1 MYKFGKF
8 ISKHYVA
15 VLIISILL
23 LIPSV
28 FGAIY
33 TGVNYDMLS
42 YLPEDLDTVKGQDIL
57 LDQFGKGAF
66 SFVIVEGMED
76 TEVQELREKIEKV
89 DHVSDAI
96 WYDSFASLSVPK
108 ELLPDKI
115 YKAFVNGDATIIAV
129 FFDESSSS
137 EETIKAVENIR
148 KISNEQVFI
157 SGISALVVDLKN
169 LCEKEETIYVTIA
182 VVCALIAMMIFSDC
196 WITPTIFLLCIGM
209 AIFYNLGTNII
220 FGQISYIT
228 KALVAV
234 LQLAVS
240 MDYSIFLWHSY
251 CSKKKEFD
259 DKQEAMAHAISET
272 FVSIASSSLTTIAGF
287 IALCFMSYKMGLDL
301 GLVMAKGVLF
311 GLICCVTVLPAFI
324 LVLDKLITKTM
335 HKSLIPKMNKFSE
348 FITKRY
354 AICVII
360 ALVLFVP
367 GIIGY
372 TNKPIYYDF
381 TKILEGQNG
390 ETMNNGDVQSILA
403 DMKLKEDFGVS
414 STHMIIT
421 KSNLKPFEGKQMCED
436 LENIKGINMVLGY
449 NSLVSTGIPEEV
461 IPEKIK
467 NILKSDDYQLII
479 VTSEYTISTDNCN
492 KQLDE
497 LNEVV
502 KKYDKKGMVIG
513 EAACTKDLIS
523 ITDVDFKVVSIVSIA
538 FIFIIILISF
548 KSLTLPIVLVCIIE
562 FAIVL
567 NLGITYYTKTDMAF
581 IIPVCISTIQL
592 GSSVDYAILLT
603 SNYKKER
610 TSGKNAKEAVKTALT
625 NATGPIITSAVGMFS
640 ATIGVAI
647 YSDINV
653 ISTMCNLLARGAIL
667 SMTAVLIVL
676 PGLLILFDKV
686 ICKTSLDFKNII
698 QGGKL

>member
-1 MYKFGKF
+1 MYKVGKF
-8 ISKHYVA
+8 ISKHYVG

-57 LDQFGKGAF
+57 LDEFGKGAF

-76 TEVQELREKIEKV
+76 TEIQELRQNIEKV

-108 ELLPDKI
+108 ELLPDKV

-129 FFDESSSS
+129 FFDASSSS
-137 EETIKAVENIR
+137 EETIKAVEEIR
-148 KISNEQVFI
+148 KISSEKVFI

-182 VVCALIAMMIFSDC
+182 VVCALVAMMIFSDC
-196 WITPTIFLLCIGM
+196 WITPIIFLLCIGV
-209 AIFYNLGTNII
+209 AIMYNLGTNII
-220 FGQISYIT
+220 FGEISYIT

-251 CSKKKEFD
+251 CSNKEKYD
-259 DKQEAMAHAISET
+259 DKVEAMAHAIQET

-311 GLICCVTVLPAFI
+311 GLICCVTVLPTAI
-324 LVLDKLITKTM
+324 LTFDKLINKTM

-354 AICVII
+354 AICVIV

-367 GIIGY
+367 GVIGY
-372 TNKPIYYDF
+372 ANKPIFYDF
-381 TKILEGQNG
+381 TKILEGQDG
-390 ETMNNGDVQSILA
+390 ETMDNSDVQSILA
-403 DMKLKEDFGVS
+403 DVKLREEFGVA
-414 STHMIIT
+414 STHMIIC
-421 KSNLKPFEGKQMCED
+421 KSDFEPYAGKKMCED
-436 LENIKGINMVLGY
+436 LQNVDGINMVLGY
-449 NSLVSTGIPEEV
+449 NSLVSSGIPEEV
-461 IPEKIK
+461 IPDKIK
-467 NILKSDDYQLII
+467 SILKTEQYQLII
-479 VTSEYTISTDNCN
+479 VTSEYTISTDDCN

-497 LNEVV
+497 LNDIV
-502 KKYDKKGMVIG
+502 KRYDKDGMVIG

-523 ITDVDFKVVSIVSIA
+523 ITDVDFNVVSIVSIA
-538 FIFIIILISF
+538 FIFVIILLSF
-548 KSLTLPIVLVCIIE
+548 KSISLPIILVCIIE
-562 FAIVL
+562 FAIVI
-567 NLGITYYTKTDMAF
+567 NLGLTFYTKTEMNF

-610 TSGKNAKEAVKTALT
+610 KSGKERKEAVKDALT
-625 NATGPIITSAVGMFS
+625 NASGPIITSAIGMFS

-653 ISTMCNLLARGAIL
+653 ISTMCDLLARGAII
-667 SMTAVLIVL
+667 SMLVVLIVL
-676 PGLLILFDKV
+676 PGLLILFDKI
-686 ICKTSLDFKNII
+686 ICKTSLDFKKINYAEE
-698 QGGKL
+698 

>member
-8 ISKHYVA
+8 ISKHYVV

-57 LDQFGKGAF
+57 LDEFGKGAF

-76 TEVQELREKIEKV
+76 TEVQELRENIEKV
-89 DHVSDAI
+89 DHVSSAI
-96 WYDSFASLSVPK
+96 WYDSIASLSVPK

-115 YKAFVNGDATIIAV
+115 YNAFVSGDATIIAV

-148 KISNEQVFI
+148 KISNDQVFI
-157 SGISALVVDLKN
+157 SGISALVLDLKN

-182 VVCALIAMMIFSDC
+182 VVCALVAMMIFSDC
-196 WITPTIFLLCIGM
+196 WITPIIFLLCIGM
-209 AIFYNLGTNII
+209 AILYNLGTNII
-220 FGQISYIT
+220 FKEISYIT

-251 CSKKKEFD
+251 CDKKKQYD
-259 DKQEAMAHAISET
+259 DKQEAMAHAIQET

-287 IALCFMSYKMGLDL
+287 IALCFMSYRMGLDL
-301 GLVMAKGVLF
+301 GLVMAKGVLL
-311 GLICCVTVLPAFI
+311 GLIACVTVLPAFI
-324 LVLDKLITKTM
+324 LALDKLINKTM
-335 HKSLIPKMNKFSE
+335 HKSLIPKMNKFSN

-360 ALVLFVP
+360 ALALFVP

-372 TNKPIYYDF
+372 VNKPISYDF
-381 TKILEGQNG
+381 TKVLEGQNG
-390 ETMNNGDVQSILA
+390 ETMTSNDVQSILA
-403 DMKLKEDFGVS
+403 DKKLREEFGVS
-414 STHMIIT
+414 STHMIICKSDLTPYEGT
-421 KSNLKPFEGKQMCED
+421 KMSEE
-436 LENIKGINMVLGY
+436 LESIDGVKMVLGY
-449 NSLVSTGIPEEV
+449 NSLVGSGIPEEV
-461 IPEKIK
+461 IPDKIK
-467 NILKSDDYQLII
+467 SILKSEDYQMII
-479 VTSEYTISTDNCN
+479 VTSEYTISTDECN

-497 LNEVV
+497 MNSLV
-502 KKYDKKGMVIG
+502 KSYDKNAMVIG

-523 ITDVDFKVVSIVSIA
+523 ITDVDFNVVSIISIA
-538 FIFIIILISF
+538 FIFVIILLSF
-548 KSLTLPIVLVCIIE
+548 KSISLPIILVCIIE
-562 FAIVL
+562 FAIVI
-567 NLGITYYTKTDMAF
+567 NLGLTFYTKTEMNF

-610 TSGKNAKEAVKTALT
+610 KSGKERKEAVKDALT
-625 NATGPIITSAVGMFS
+625 NASGPIITSAIGMFS

-647 YSDINV
+647 YSDIDV

-667 SMTAVLIVL
+667 SMLAVLIVL
-676 PGLLILFDKV
+676 PGLLIIFDKV
-686 ICKTSLDFKNII
+686 ICKTSLDFKKINYAEE
-698 QGGKL
+698 